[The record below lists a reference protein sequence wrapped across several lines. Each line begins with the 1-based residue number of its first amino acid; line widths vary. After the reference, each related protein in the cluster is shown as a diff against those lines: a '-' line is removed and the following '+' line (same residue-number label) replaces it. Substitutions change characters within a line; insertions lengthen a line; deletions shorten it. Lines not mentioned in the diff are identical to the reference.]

1 MFTDRKVPH
10 QQDRILVEHMKI
22 SQLLVLNCAMEK
34 MLQAEN
40 NLLVHVLEMLLH
52 EGVSIMSLCFY
63 GLGLKK
69 KRKKYCLH
77 FNTYYIQMTDAE
89 L

>member
-1 MFTDRKVPH
+1 M
-10 QQDRILVEHMKI
+10 
-22 SQLLVLNCAMEK
+22 LNCIREN

-63 GLGLKK
+63 DLGLKK
-69 KRKKYCLH
+69 KRKKNCLH
-77 FNTYYIQMTDAE
+77 FNTYHIHILGISYDRTE
-89 L
+89 KTLFRC